1 MELYKRSCREKCSCV
16 QSPVWICV
24 VLSVTSPS
32 VQLQGIWNTVC
43 ELFSHPVVKLLR
55 LDSDV
60 AADFV
65 LRARG
70 DSMINARIYDGDI
83 VFIKSQ
89 PDVENGQIA
98 AVVIDDEATLKR
110 VYKQNSFITLQ
121 SENPAYPPLVI
132 SSSSGKNVKIIGRA
146 VAFQGVVR

>member
-1 MELYKRSCREKCSCV
+1 M
-16 QSPVWICV
+16 
-24 VLSVTSPS
+24 
-32 VQLQGIWNTVC
+32 
-43 ELFSHPVVKLLR
+43 
-55 LDSDV
+55 
-60 AADFV
+60 

-110 VYKQNSFITLQ
+110 VYKQNGFITLQ
-121 SENPAYPPLVI
+121 SENPAYPPFVI
-132 SSSSGKNVKIIGRA
+132 SGSSGKNVKIIGRA